1 MTLTRS
7 VLQVPH
13 TERVLRNDSEVSVRA
28 VQIRWLLQGLSAMGD
43 MEQSQRW
50 VGGNG
55 WERWRGHENEEGFC
69 SDLKRGKEC

>member
-1 MTLTRS
+1 MRSKRTSQPVTLARS

-13 TERVLRNDSEVSVRA
+13 IERVLRNDSEVSERA
-28 VQIRWLLQGLSAMGD
+28 VQIRWLLQGLNVMGD

-55 WERWRGHENEEGFC
+55 WEGMA
-69 SDLKRGKEC
+69 